1 MRMSALR
8 SWAYSRGLATAH
20 EQRGRTAE
28 SPEEIPARGWWD
40 IAVRVRRRIVA
51 DNVDVIAGG
60 LALFALLAAF
70 PALAAAVSIYGLFA
84 SPHSIAGHLQQ
95 FAGALPD
102 EALQILQRQ
111 LSEFSQHRLGA
122 LRFGVGLGLVLA
134 LWSAR
139 KGMVA
144 LMKVTNVAYGEE
156 ESRGLL
162 KQIFLSLALAV
173 GSVTVF
179 VAVLCIAVAV
189 PLSPR
194 SGAGTD
200 IARWLL
206 LFCVAAFA
214 LAVVYRFAPDRKAP
228 KWRWVTPGSFVAA
241 TLWLIGSA
249 LFAMYVRNW
258 GTYGRIY
265 GALGG
270 VVVLVLWFYLSGYSI
285 VLGAEINAEM
295 ERQTARDTTTGASKP
310 QGERGARSADTV
322 GPTAEE
328 LNDS

>member
-1 MRMSALR
+1 M
-8 SWAYSRGLATAH
+8 AH

-40 IAVRVRRRIVA
+40 IAVRVRRRIAA
-51 DNVDVIAGG
+51 DNADIIAGG

-84 SPHSIAGHLQQ
+84 SPSSIPGHLQE

-102 EALQILQRQ
+102 DALKLLQRQ
-111 LSEFSQHRLGA
+111 LSLFSQHRLGA
-122 LRFGVGLGLVLA
+122 LRFGVGLGIVLS

-144 LMKVTNVAYGEE
+144 LMKVTNVAYGEK

-162 KQIFLSLALAV
+162 KQLLMSLALAV
-173 GSVTVF
+173 GSVVVF
-179 VAVLCIAVAV
+179 VVVLLLAVILPLSSSAGATTIVVRWGLMFCIAAT
-189 PLSPR
+189 L
-194 SGAGTD
+194 
-200 IARWLL
+200 
-206 LFCVAAFA
+206 

-228 KWRWVTPGSFVAA
+228 QWRWVTPGSFIAA
-241 TLWLIGSA
+241 TLWMIGSA
-249 LFAMYVRNW
+249 LFSLYVRNW
-258 GTYGRIY
+258 GSYGQIY

-295 ERQTARDTTTGASKP
+295 ERQTTKDTTAGAP
-310 QGERGARSADTV
+310 RARGARGARSADTV

-328 LNDS
+328 LKD

>member
-1 MRMSALR
+1 M
-8 SWAYSRGLATAH
+8 AH

-51 DNVDVIAGG
+51 DNVDIIAGG

-84 SPHSIAGHLQQ
+84 SPASIAGHLQQ

-102 EALQILQRQ
+102 AALQILQRQ
-111 LSEFSQHRLGA
+111 LTQFSQHRLGA
-122 LRFGVGLGLVLA
+122 LRFGVGLGIVLS

-144 LMKVTNVAYGEE
+144 LMKVTNVAYGEK
-156 ESRGLL
+156 ESRGLV
-162 KQIFLSLALAV
+162 KQVLLSLALAV

-179 VAVLCIAVAV
+179 VVVLLLGVAMPLSTSAGITAIVVRWTVLFCIAV
-189 PLSPR
+189 L
-194 SGAGTD
+194 
-200 IARWLL
+200 
-206 LFCVAAFA
+206 A
-214 LAVVYRFAPDRKAP
+214 LALVYRFAPDRKAP
-228 KWRWVTPGSFVAA
+228 QWRWVTPGSFIAA
-241 TLWLIGSA
+241 TLWMIGSV
-249 LFAMYVRNW
+249 LFSLYVRNW
-258 GTYGRIY
+258 GSHGQIY

-270 VVVLVLWFYLSGYSI
+270 IVVLVLWFYLSGYII

-295 ERQTARDTTTGASKP
+295 ERQTTKDTTAGTPKPRGA
-310 QGERGARSADTV
+310 RGARSADTV

-328 LNDS
+328 LQD

>member
-1 MRMSALR
+1 M
-8 SWAYSRGLATAH
+8 AH

-40 IAVRVRRRIVA
+40 IAVRVRKRIAA
-51 DNVDVIAGG
+51 DNVDIIAGG

-84 SPHSIAGHLQQ
+84 SPASISAHLQQ

-102 EALQILQRQ
+102 DALQILQRQ

-122 LRFGVGLGLVLA
+122 LRFGIGLGVVLS

-162 KQIFLSLALAV
+162 HQMLVSFVFAI

-179 VAVLCIAVAV
+179 VAVLFIAVAM
-189 PLSPR
+189 PLSLSPDHAA
-194 SGAGTD
+194 SVVVAL
-200 IARWLL
+200 RWLL
-206 LFCVAAFA
+206 LFCIVVLA

-228 KWRWVTPGSFVAA
+228 QWRWVTPGSLIAA

-258 GTYGRIY
+258 GSYGRIY

-270 VVVLVLWFYLSGYSI
+270 VVVLVLWFYQSGYI
-285 VLGAEINAEM
+285 VILGAEINAEM
-295 ERQTARDTTTGASKP
+295 ERQTTKDTTTGAPKP
-310 QGERGARSADTV
+310 QGARGARSADTV

-328 LNDS
+328 LKDS

>member
-1 MRMSALR
+1 M
-8 SWAYSRGLATAH
+8 AH

-40 IAVRVRRRIVA
+40 IAVRVRKRIVA
-51 DNVDVIAGG
+51 DNVDIIAGG

-84 SPHSIAGHLQQ
+84 SPTSIPGHLQQ

-102 EALQILQRQ
+102 DALQLLQRQ
-111 LSEFSQHRLGA
+111 LSLFSQHRAGA
-122 LRFGVGLGLVLA
+122 LRFGVGLGVVLS

-144 LMKVTNVAYGEE
+144 LMKVTNVAYGES

-162 KQIFLSLALAV
+162 QQVLISLAFAI

-179 VAVLCIAVAV
+179 VAVLWVGVAMPLAPGMSGPALLAV
-189 PLSPR
+189 
-194 SGAGTD
+194 
-200 IARWLL
+200 RWLL
-206 LFCVAAFA
+206 LFCIAVLA
-214 LAVVYRFAPDRKAP
+214 LAVVYRFAPDREAP
-228 KWRWVTPGSFVAA
+228 KWRWVTPGSFIAA

-249 LFAMYVRNW
+249 LFSLYVRNW
-258 GTYGRIY
+258 GSYGRIY

-270 VVVLVLWFYLSGYSI
+270 VVVLVLWFYLSGYVI

-295 ERQTARDTTTGASKP
+295 ERQTARDTTAGAPKP
-310 QGERGARSADTV
+310 QGARGARAADTV
-322 GPTAEE
+322 GPSAEE
-328 LNDS
+328 LQD

>member
-1 MRMSALR
+1 
-8 SWAYSRGLATAH
+8 LATAH

-28 SPEEIPARGWWD
+28 SPEQIPARGWWD
-40 IAVRVRRRIVA
+40 IAVRVRRRIAA

-84 SPHSIAGHLQQ
+84 SPDSIASHLHQ

-111 LSEFSQHRLGA
+111 LTEFSRHRLGA
-122 LRFGVGLGLVLA
+122 LRFGVGLGLVLS

-162 KQIFLSLALAV
+162 QQILVSLVLAV

-189 PLSPR
+189 PLSQA
-194 SGAGTD
+194 SGAG
-200 IARWLL
+200 IAGARWLL
-206 LFCVAAFA
+206 LFCVAAFG

-249 LFAMYVRNW
+249 LFSMYVRNW
-258 GTYGRIY
+258 GSYGRIY

-295 ERQTARDTTTGASKP
+295 ERQTAKDTTTGASKP
-310 QGERGARSADTV
+310 QGARGARSADTV

-328 LNDS
+328 LNKS

>member
-1 MRMSALR
+1 MPAPRAR
-8 SWAYSRGLATAH
+8 EYSVRIAMAH

-40 IAVRVRRRIVA
+40 IAVRVRRRIAA
-51 DNVDVIAGG
+51 DNVDIIAGG

-84 SPHSIAGHLQQ
+84 SPTSIASHLQQ

-102 EALQILQRQ
+102 DALQLLQRQ
-111 LSEFSQHRLGA
+111 LSLFSQHRVGA
-122 LRFGVGLGLVLA
+122 LRFGIGLGVVLS

-144 LMKVTNVAYGEE
+144 LMKVTNVAYGEKE
-156 ESRGLL
+156 NRGLL
-162 KQIFLSLALAV
+162 KQMLISLAFAI

-179 VAVLCIAVAV
+179 VAVLLIGVAMPLAPGLAGSAVLAV
-189 PLSPR
+189 
-194 SGAGTD
+194 
-200 IARWLL
+200 RWLL
-206 LFCVAAFA
+206 LFCIAVLA
-214 LAVVYRFAPDRKAP
+214 LAVVYRFAPDREAP
-228 KWRWVTPGSFVAA
+228 KWRWVTPGSFIAA
-241 TLWLIGSA
+241 TLWLLGSA
-249 LFAMYVRNW
+249 LFSMYVRNW
-258 GTYGRIY
+258 GSYGRIY

-270 VVVLVLWFYLSGYSI
+270 VVALVLWFYLSGYII

-295 ERQTARDTTTGASKP
+295 ERQTAKDTTAGAPKP
-310 QGERGARSADTV
+310 QGARGARSADTV

-328 LNDS
+328 LQD

>member
-1 MRMSALR
+1 MSTAR
-8 SWAYSRGLATAH
+8 SREYSLCLAMAR

-40 IAVRVRRRIVA
+40 IAVRVRKRIVA
-51 DNVDVIAGG
+51 DNVDIIAGG

-84 SPHSIAGHLQQ
+84 SPTSIPGHLQQ

-102 EALQILQRQ
+102 DALQLLQRQ
-111 LSEFSQHRLGA
+111 LSLFSQHRLGA
-122 LRFGVGLGLVLA
+122 LRFGVGLGVALS

-144 LMKVTNVAYGEE
+144 LMKVTNVAYGER
-156 ESRGLL
+156 ESRGLVQQML
-162 KQIFLSLALAV
+162 ISLAFAI

-179 VAVLCIAVAV
+179 VAVLFVGVAMPLAPGMAGSAVLAVRWLLMFCIAV
-189 PLSPR
+189 L
-194 SGAGTD
+194 
-200 IARWLL
+200 
-206 LFCVAAFA
+206 A
-214 LAVVYRFAPDRKAP
+214 LAVVYRFAPDREAP
-228 KWRWVTPGSFVAA
+228 KWRWVTPGSLIAA

-249 LFAMYVRNW
+249 LFSLYVRNW
-258 GTYGRIY
+258 GSYGRIY

-270 VVVLVLWFYLSGYSI
+270 VVVLVLWFYLSGYVI

-295 ERQTARDTTTGASKP
+295 ERQTAKDTTAGAPKP
-310 QGERGARSADTV
+310 QGARGARSADTV
-322 GPTAEE
+322 GPSAEE
-328 LNDS
+328 VQD